1 MSLIETKAI
10 ISKYLSVQ
18 PNQNL
23 VAYLSMEFAIDQCL
37 KIYSGGLGFLA
48 GSHFRSAYELN
59 QNIIGVGILW
69 KYGYYDQTRDAD
81 NSMQVSFIRKEY
93 SFLVDTE
100 IKFQILVNEH
110 PVWVKAWLL
119 PPDTFSTAPLFLLST
134 DLPENDYLSQTIA
147 DRLYAPNDLSRIAGS
162 ILLGSGAHKLMK
174 MLELDPNVWHLN
186 EAHGL
191 PLIYSLYQ
199 EYNHWDIV
207 KQKTVFTTHT
217 PELAGNERRP
227 MEQLWKMSFFCG
239 VSWDEVYRT
248 SYIENGIFSY
258 TETAIKCTRKQNA
271 VSKLHEKV
279 CKENLYS
286 HLEGEMNMESITNAQ
301 NTNYWQDLLLNEF
314 LQSNNDLGLVTR
326 KKELKSQL
334 FKIVADQ
341 TGKIFDPN
349 ILTIVWARRFA
360 GYKRA
365 WFLIKDLQRF
375 NELTNRINEPI
386 QVIWAG
392 RPYPSAQGDIDL
404 FHRLER
410 ETRYNKRAAVLT
422 GYELELSGCLKK
434 GSDIWLNTPRYLH
447 EASGTSGMTAAMN
460 ATLNLSIDDGWV
472 AEFAKHGQNAFV
484 IAHANENL
492 SDDQRDEQEYQLMMQ
507 ILEKE
512 IIPMYYNN
520 SSEWVGMIKQSM
532 EDVTANFNSNR
543 MALEYYQKLY
553 S

>member
-1 MSLIETKAI
+1 MSLSETKEI
-10 ISKYLSVQ
+10 VSNYLSVK

-48 GSHFRSAYELN
+48 GSHFRSAYELD
-59 QNIIGVGILW
+59 QNMIGIGILW

-81 NSMQVSFIRKEY
+81 NSMQISFIKKEY

-100 IKFQILVNEH
+100 IKFQITVNEH

-119 PPDTFSTAPLFLLST
+119 PPDTFGTAPLFLLST

-147 DRLYAPNDLSRIAGS
+147 ERLYAPNDLSRIAES
-162 ILLGSGAHKLMK
+162 ILLGAGAHKLIK
-174 MLELDPNVWHLN
+174 MLELEPNVWHLN

-191 PLIYSLYQ
+191 PLIYSLRR
-199 EYNHWDIV
+199 EYNDWKVV

-227 MEQLWKMSFFCG
+227 MEQLWKMSFFGG
-239 VSWDEVYRT
+239 VSWDEVYKA

-279 CKENLYS
+279 CKEELYT
-286 HLEGEMNMESITNAQ
+286 HLSDEMNMTAITNAQ
-301 NTNYWQDLLLNEF
+301 NTNYWQDLPLKESLK
-314 LQSNNDLGLVTR
+314 SNDDIGLVNR
-326 KKELKSQL
+326 KKELKVAL

-365 WFLIKDLQRF
+365 WFLLKDLKRF
-375 NELTNRINEPI
+375 NDLTNRIDEPI

-404 FHRLER
+404 FHRLEQ

-422 GYELELSGCLKK
+422 GYELELSGSLKK
-434 GSDIWLNTPRYLH
+434 GSDVWLNTPRYLH

-460 ATLNLSIDDGWV
+460 ASINLSIDDGWV

-484 IAHANENL
+484 ITHANENL

-512 IIPMYYNN
+512 IIPMYYHNTAD
-520 SSEWVGMIKQSM
+520 WLKIIKQSM
-532 EDVTANFNSNR
+532 ADVSTNFNSNR
-543 MALEYYQKLY
+543 MAIEYYEKLY
-553 S
+553 N

>member
-1 MSLIETKAI
+1 MSLVETKAI
-10 ISKYLSVQ
+10 VSKYLSVQ
-18 PNQNL
+18 PNQKL

-59 QNIIGVGILW
+59 QNMIGVGILW

-93 SFLVDTE
+93 SFLIDTE
-100 IKFQILVNEH
+100 IKFQITVNEH
-110 PVWVKAWLL
+110 LVWVKAWLL
-119 PPDTFSTAPLFLLST
+119 PPDTFGTAPLFLLST
-134 DLPENDYLSQTIA
+134 DLPENDYLSHTIA
-147 DRLYAPNDLSRIAGS
+147 DQLYAPNDLSRIAAS
-162 ILLGSGAHKLMK
+162 VLLGSGAHKLIQ
-174 MLELDPNVWHLN
+174 MLGLKPNVWHMN

-191 PLIYSLYQ
+191 PLVYSLYK
-199 EYNHWDIV
+199 EYNNWDLV

-227 MEQLWKMSFFCG
+227 IEQLWKMSFFCG
-239 VSWDEVYRT
+239 VSWDEVFKA
-248 SYIENGIFSY
+248 SYIDNGIFSY
-258 TETAIKCTRKQNA
+258 TETAIKCSHKQNA

-279 CKENLYS
+279 CKEKLYT
-286 HLEGEMNMESITNAQ
+286 HLMAEMNMTAITNAQ
-301 NTNYWQDLLLNEF
+301 NTNYWQDLELKEF
-314 LQSNNDLGLVTR
+314 LQTNNDIGLVNR
-326 KKELKSQL
+326 KKELKATL

-341 TGKIFDPN
+341 TGKIFDPTV
-349 ILTIVWARRFA
+349 LTIVWARRFA

-365 WFLIKDLQRF
+365 WFLIKDLLRF

-404 FHRLER
+404 FHRLEQ

-422 GYELELSGCLKK
+422 GYELELSSFLKK

-460 ATLNLSIDDGWV
+460 ASLNLSIDDGWV

-484 IAHANENL
+484 IEHANENL
-492 SDDQRDEQEYQLMMQ
+492 SEDKRDEQEYQLMMQ

-512 IIPMYYNN
+512 IIPMYYHN
-520 SSEWVGMIKQSM
+520 SEKWLGIIKQSM
-532 EDVTANFNSNR
+532 VDVTSNFNSSR
-543 MALEYYQKLY
+543 MALEYYDKLY

>member
-1 MSLIETKAI
+1 MSLVETKAI
-10 ISKYLSVQ
+10 VSKYLSVQ
-18 PNQNL
+18 PNQKL

-59 QNIIGVGILW
+59 QNMIGVGILW
-69 KYGYYDQTRDAD
+69 KYGYYDQIRDAD

-93 SFLVDTE
+93 SFLIDTE
-100 IKFQILVNEH
+100 IKFQITVNEH
-110 PVWVKAWLL
+110 LVWVKAWLL
-119 PPDTFSTAPLFLLST
+119 PPDTFGTAPLFLLST
-134 DLPENDYLSQTIA
+134 DLPENDYLSHTIA
-147 DRLYAPNDLSRIAGS
+147 DQLYAPNDLSRIAAS
-162 ILLGSGAHKLMK
+162 VLLGSGAHKLIQ
-174 MLELDPNVWHLN
+174 MLGLKPNVWHMN

-191 PLIYSLYQ
+191 PLVYSLYK
-199 EYNHWDIV
+199 EYNNWDLV

-227 MEQLWKMSFFCG
+227 IEQLWKMSFFCG
-239 VSWDEVYRT
+239 VSWDELFKA

-258 TETAIKCTRKQNA
+258 TETAIKCTHKQNA

-279 CKENLYS
+279 CKEKLYT
-286 HLEGEMNMESITNAQ
+286 HLMAEMNMTAITNAQ
-301 NTNYWQDLLLNEF
+301 NTNYWQDLELKEF
-314 LQSNNDLGLVTR
+314 LQTNNDIGLVNR
-326 KKELKSQL
+326 KKELKATL

-341 TGKIFDPN
+341 TGKIFDPTV
-349 ILTIVWARRFA
+349 LTIVWARRFA

-365 WFLIKDLQRF
+365 WFLIKDLLRF

-404 FHRLER
+404 FHRLEQ

-422 GYELELSGCLKK
+422 GYELELSSYLKK

-460 ATLNLSIDDGWV
+460 ASLNLSIDDGWV

-484 IAHANENL
+484 IEHANENL
-492 SDDQRDEQEYQLMMQ
+492 SEDKRDEQEYQLMMQ

-512 IIPMYYNN
+512 IIPMYYHN
-520 SSEWVGMIKQSM
+520 SEEWLGIIKQSM
-532 EDVTANFNSNR
+532 VDVTSNFNSSR
-543 MALEYYQKLY
+543 MALEYYDKLY